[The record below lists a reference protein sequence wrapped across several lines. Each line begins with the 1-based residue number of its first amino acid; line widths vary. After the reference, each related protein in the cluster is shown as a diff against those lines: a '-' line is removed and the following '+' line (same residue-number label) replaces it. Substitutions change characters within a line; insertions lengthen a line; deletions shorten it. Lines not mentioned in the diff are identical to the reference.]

1 MASSHVISL
10 QEVVAEGATA
20 SQPDPPATPPPTSFL
35 ATAVPLLLQLGLSG
49 AIKILG
55 PAATSASSHHHYLL
69 AYRLHALAVFFTFA
83 ADMAL
88 VIYFIACYAGFAA
101 PPAGR
106 VMKPLMIAPLAVSFV
121 TVILGTFLNVVG

>member
-20 SQPDPPATPPPTSFL
+20 SQPDPTAPPPPTSFL

-83 ADMAL
+83 ADMVL

-121 TVILGTFLNVVG
+121 TVVLGTFLNVVG